1 MLKRAGLTLLEVLM
15 AIFIMGIGMLSVLAM
30 FPAAADMMG
39 RAISNSQM
47 AEGLVNARGLDDGMD
62 WLSPTYQ
69 NNIYI
74 TAPNLAPAMG
84 PNTNHGWNNP
94 VVDSPTYLFLDQYA
108 AKSNVTRFGQ
118 PGFLLPVE
126 VGMVSAYLDPNPCA
140 FPPPYVAQNTWPQ
153 FLPPFNSR
161 PVNNLSGNPS
171 LDQIAGRFFTCNS
184 DVVLSKFGLAN
195 LDDDNNSTTVER
207 EAKFTLA
214 YFFTRPMPLTYP
226 NYAKRNILLFKD
238 RSQTLAQGGDS
249 MVYFPLTAVN
259 ASGSNLIQVAANS
272 NFPLKTKQWI
282 MVTDKLPSGGYPTA
296 VDFYEIRS
304 VDDTSGTNVDLE
316 LGYPVLF
323 SVGSVYL
330 LKDVVRVALV
340 GS

>member
-62 WLSPTYQ
+62 WLSSNYK

-84 PNTNHGWNNP
+84 PNTNHGWVNP
-94 VVDSPTYLFLDQYA
+94 VSDSPTFLFLDQYA
-108 AKSNVTRFGQ
+108 AMSGVNRFGQ
-118 PGFLLPVE
+118 SPNGLLPVE
-126 VGMVSAYLDPNPCA
+126 VAMITAFSNPPNSNPI
-140 FPPPYVAQNTWPQ
+140 
-153 FLPPFNSR
+153 
-161 PVNNLSGNPS
+161 NNNSGNPS
-171 LDQIAGRFFTCNS
+171 LGQIAGRFFTCNS
-184 DVVLSKFGLAN
+184 DVVLSKYGLAN
-195 LDDDNNSTTVER
+195 LDDDNNATTVER

-249 MVYFPLTAVN
+249 MVYFPLTAANV
-259 ASGSNLIQVAANS
+259 SGSNLIQVAANS
-272 NFPLKTKQWI
+272 NVPLKTKQWV
-282 MVTDKLPSGGYPTA
+282 MVTDKLPTGGYPTA

-323 SVGSVYL
+323 SAGSVYL